1 MEGPK
6 KITQEKYLEKS
17 ICPICHSRVNKSDYL
32 NEIFGEEPQVE
43 WIANLITHYRH
54 DHITSWDKCWGRHGS
69 AYRGYWFKDYEEEK
83 SKVNE
88 RAKRQIIRKGH
99 KILIQNGITTEH
111 FKRLQNTTE
120 QTIKVA
126 EKNLSLTE
134 KMA

>member
-17 ICPICHSRVNKSDYL
+17 ICPICHSRVTKSDYL

-54 DHITSWDKCWGRHGS
+54 DHITSWDKCWGRNGS

-126 EKNLSLTE
+126 EKNLSISE